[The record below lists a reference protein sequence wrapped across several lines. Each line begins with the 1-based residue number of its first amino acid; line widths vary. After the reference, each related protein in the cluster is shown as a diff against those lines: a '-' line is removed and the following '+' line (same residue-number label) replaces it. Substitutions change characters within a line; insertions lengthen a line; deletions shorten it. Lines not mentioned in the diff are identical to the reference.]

1 MFLIKST
8 KCHVRQKIFGYD
20 VLCFL
25 TFQTVCETN
34 DFDLDVCKRTIKA
47 EVYNAAGEN
56 EFPLL
61 AY

>member
-1 MFLIKST
+1 MLIVLGLIFS
-8 KCHVRQKIFGYD
+8 IELLFGYD

-34 DFDLDVCKRTIKA
+34 DFDLNVCKRTIKA

-56 EFPLL
+56 EFPRL